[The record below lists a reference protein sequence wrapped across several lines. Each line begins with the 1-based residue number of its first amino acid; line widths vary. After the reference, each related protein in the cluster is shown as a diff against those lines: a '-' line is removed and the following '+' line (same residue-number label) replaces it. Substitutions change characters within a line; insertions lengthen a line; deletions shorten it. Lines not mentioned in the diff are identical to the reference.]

1 MIKFKNYSF
10 FIVFLLSLY
19 CQSSI
24 ASTIDEKINEILAPI
39 SSIIVNIVFFS
50 VEIYDGIQIPLI
62 VVWLILAAL
71 FTTIYFGFVNIRYF
85 KTALKIASGK
95 FKEDHAPGE
104 VTHKQ
109 ALWTACAATVGLGN
123 IAGVAIAV
131 SLGGPGATFWMI
143 VAGLLGMSL
152 KFCECTLGVKYRII
166 NKDGTISGGPMYYLS
181 RGLKEIGLETLG
193 KYLAI
198 FFSICCIGGALG
210 GGNMFQA
217 NQSFQQFLNIT
228 GGENS
233 YFYDKA
239 WVYGLVM
246 AIILGAV
253 IIGGIK
259 SIAKVTEKLVPFM
272 AIIYVLAAI
281 IIILLNN
288 SLVVEAINLI
298 INGAF
303 TGEGITGGF
312 VGVLIQ
318 GFRRAAFSNEAGLGS
333 APIAHAAVKTN
344 YPVTEGFVSLLEPF
358 IDTVII
364 CTMTAL
370 VIIITG
376 MYSNDQGLSGIEL
389 TSKAFEKDISF
400 FPYILAIA
408 AILFAFSTMISWSY
422 YGLKSW
428 TFLFGKSKEME
439 NLFKLI
445 FCLFVV
451 FGSSLSM
458 SAVIDLSDS
467 LMFLMALFNI
477 VGVYLLASKV
487 KKELKT
493 YLSVKSSE

>member
-1 MIKFKNYSF
+1 MNKIFFSF
-10 FIVFLLSLY
+10 FVILISLSSVF
-19 CQSSI
+19 SSQ
-24 ASTIDEKINEILAPI
+24 ALEIDEKINQ
-39 SSIIVNIVFFS
+39 IINPVSNIVVSVVFFS
-50 VEIYDGIQIPLI
+50 VEIFEGIKVPLI
-62 VVWLILAAL
+62 VVWLIVAAI
-71 FTTIYFGFVNIRYF
+71 FCTVYFGFINIRHFGTAIKIF
-85 KTALKIASGK
+85 KS
-95 FKEDHAPGE
+95 KEANAPGE
-104 VTHKQ
+104 VSHKQ

-143 VAGLLGMSL
+143 IAGLLGMSL
-152 KFCECTLGVKYRII
+152 KFCECTLGVKYRVI
-166 NKDGTISGGPMYYLS
+166 NKDGTVSGGPMYYLS
-181 RGLKEIGLETLG
+181 AGLKEIGLENLG

-228 GGENS
+228 GGEAS
-233 YFYDKA
+233 FFSDKA
-239 WVYGLVM
+239 WLYGLIM
-246 AIILGAV
+246 SIALGAV

-259 SIAKVTEKLVPFM
+259 SIAKVTEKLVPLM
-272 AIIYVLAAI
+272 ALIYVTAALI
-281 IIILLNN
+281 IIILNY
-288 SLVVEAINLI
+288 SLISDALKLI

-303 TGEGITGGF
+303 TGEGVAGGF

-333 APIAHAAVKTN
+333 APIAHSAVKTN

-376 MYSNDQGLSGIEL
+376 MHLDNEGLGGIEL
-389 TSKAFEKDISF
+389 TSKAFEKDIKF

-428 TFLFGKSKEME
+428 TYLFGKNKNNE
-439 NLFKLI
+439 NLFKFI
-445 FCLFVV
+445 YCLFVI
-451 FGSSLSM
+451 FGSSLSIG
-458 SAVIDLSDS
+458 AVIDLSDS
-467 LMFLMALFNI
+467 MMFLMALFNI

-487 KKELKT
+487 KKELNSYIKIK
-493 YLSVKSSE
+493 LSE

>member
-1 MIKFKNYSF
+1 M
-10 FIVFLLSLY
+10 
-19 CQSSI
+19 C
-24 ASTIDEKINEILAPI
+24 
-39 SSIIVNIVFFS
+39 
-50 VEIYDGIQIPLI
+50 
-62 VVWLILAAL
+62 
-71 FTTIYFGFVNIRYF
+71 
-85 KTALKIASGK
+85 
-95 FKEDHAPGE
+95 
-104 VTHKQ
+104 
-109 ALWTACAATVGLGN
+109 
-123 IAGVAIAV
+123 
-131 SLGGPGATFWMI
+131 
-143 VAGLLGMSL
+143 
-152 KFCECTLGVKYRII
+152 
-166 NKDGTISGGPMYYLS
+166 
-181 RGLKEIGLETLG
+181 
-193 KYLAI
+193 
-198 FFSICCIGGALG
+198 
-210 GGNMFQA
+210 QA

-239 WVYGLVM
+239 WIYGLVM
-246 AIILGAV
+246 AVILGTV

-272 AIIYVLAAI
+272 AIIYVLASI
-281 IIILLNN
+281 IIILLNS
-288 SLVVEAINLI
+288 SLVGDAIKLI

-487 KKELKT
+487 KKEMRI
-493 YLSVKSSE
+493 YLNIKSSE